1 MYRAL
6 QYVMDDS
13 AIRLQGAL
21 KKKYR
26 VSIKESNENSN
37 TFSSIRHCVAGALYN
52 VFRLISTK
60 KKVTNWEPG
69 SGGIRNKNIHVAT

>member
-52 VFRLISTK
+52 VFRLIFHEEEGHQLGAWLWRDS
-60 KKVTNWEPG
+60 
-69 SGGIRNKNIHVAT
+69 